1 MWSRL
6 RRLLTIADTRAPTP
20 LGRWSMDGH
29 HFWRAENATRDS
41 CGDSLC
47 ARPGGAAAAAAGT
60 PDARGTPDVSAA
72 VSAAVSANHS
82 HEHFSAPPG
91 GGRRV
96 LLRATLRH
104 HHH

>member
-6 RRLLTIADTRAPTP
+6 RRLLTTVDTRAPTP

-47 ARPGGAAAAAAGT
+47 ARPGGGGAGT
-60 PDARGTPDVSAA
+60 PDARGTPD

-96 LLRATLRH
+96 VFPRATLCH
-104 HHH
+104 HR

>member
-6 RRLLTIADTRAPTP
+6 RRLLTIADTSTPTP

-47 ARPGGAAAAAAGT
+47 ARPPGGGT

-72 VSAAVSANHS
+72 VSANYS
-82 HEHFSAPPG
+82 HEHEHVPAPP

-96 LLRATLRH
+96 LFRRATLRH
-104 HHH
+104 H

>member
-6 RRLLTIADTRAPTP
+6 RRLLTIADTNAPTP

-47 ARPGGAAAAAAGT
+47 ARPGGAPGGT

-72 VSAAVSANHS
+72 VSANHS
-82 HEHFSAPPG
+82 HDEHAPGTP
-91 GGRRV
+91 GRRV
-96 LLRATLRH
+96 LLPRATLRRRH
-104 HHH
+104 